1 MFSEEDYLQKSTFN
15 VLTDARMTMFINGRW
30 IKAKDPI
37 YYEIVKSKLP
47 SNGDYSA
54 YYKSPEL
61 EEASAT
67 IPEQQQLPWLDI
79 NASRSEIQAALTY
92 TTQFVNLIAF
102 IIDATLPYNLPH
114 K

>member
-1 MFSEEDYLQKSTFN
+1 M
-15 VLTDARMTMFINGRW
+15 LTDARMTMFINGRW

-54 YYKSPEL
+54 FYKEPKL
-61 EEASAT
+61 DDT

-102 IIDATLPYNLPH
+102 ILDATLPYNLPH